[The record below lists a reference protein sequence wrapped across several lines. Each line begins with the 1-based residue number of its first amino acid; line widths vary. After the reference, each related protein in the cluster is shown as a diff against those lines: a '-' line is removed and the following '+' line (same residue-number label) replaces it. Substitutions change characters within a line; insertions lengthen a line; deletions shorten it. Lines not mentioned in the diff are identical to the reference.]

1 MNEIFKKILNLF
13 KKENKVISRRER
25 MINLL
30 GVDPVEMGLV
40 SEDSFNFNQ
49 TKLSEFIVNEK
60 ILK

>member
-1 MNEIFKKILNLF
+1 MFKKILNLF

-30 GVDPVEMGLV
+30 GFDPVEMGLV

-49 TKLSEFIVNEK
+49 TKLSEFFVNEK
-60 ILK
+60 NIKIE